1 MTGKEF
7 IYTTTSWS
15 DNRSKLVCEFTIL
28 TDKQSFE
35 LSESVA
41 FPQPIPESNEA
52 SQLERALHLAL
63 GVSYYKAFIPPVIS
77 HPYAMSEVE
86 ASFWNTVFKNGYG
99 EFLFKNNI
107 SYNQIAQFTAQK
119 GIEFSS
125 ESPQKLEEKAV
136 LGIGGGKDS
145 IVAGELLKQIG
156 VPVTG
161 FVLATGEV
169 LGQTQAVSDV
179 MGINLLPI
187 KRLIDR
193 EIIEINTLDG
203 ATNGHIPISFIF
215 GLIGAT
221 TALSNNSA
229 YVIVANEA
237 SSSIPHATHENM
249 EVNHQWSKSI
259 EFERLFQD
267 YLHTYVSSEMY
278 YFSAIRPMPTLAVA
292 SKFVEYPE
300 YFEVFTSDNSLF
312 RIAANER
319 THPRWSL
326 DSSKSLSSF
335 ILLSALLSEEQLLMI
350 FGHNFLDD
358 SSLQDSFSAIMGE
371 NGKVVLDCVGTP
383 EELRASLKKAHD
395 KSIFENSFLMN
406 YAIDRDL
413 LEGTTPYETLLK
425 HETHVFPE
433 SIKNQLLNAIGGH
446 DV

>member
-1 MTGKEF
+1 
-7 IYTTTSWS
+7 
-15 DNRSKLVCEFTIL
+15 
-28 TDKQSFE
+28 
-35 LSESVA
+35 
-41 FPQPIPESNEA
+41 
-52 SQLERALHLAL
+52 
-63 GVSYYKAFIPPVIS
+63 
-77 HPYAMSEVE
+77 
-86 ASFWNTVFKNGYG
+86 
-99 EFLFKNNI
+99 
-107 SYNQIAQFTAQK
+107 
-119 GIEFSS
+119 
-125 ESPQKLEEKAV
+125 
-136 LGIGGGKDS
+136 
-145 IVAGELLKQIG
+145 
-156 VPVTG
+156 
-161 FVLATGEV
+161 
-169 LGQTQAVSDV
+169 
-179 MGINLLPI
+179 
-187 KRLIDR
+187 
-193 EIIEINTLDG
+193 
-203 ATNGHIPISFIF
+203 
-215 GLIGAT
+215 
-221 TALSNNSA
+221 
-229 YVIVANEA
+229 
-237 SSSIPHATHENM
+237 
-249 EVNHQWSKSI
+249 
-259 EFERLFQD
+259 
-267 YLHTYVSSEMY
+267 MY